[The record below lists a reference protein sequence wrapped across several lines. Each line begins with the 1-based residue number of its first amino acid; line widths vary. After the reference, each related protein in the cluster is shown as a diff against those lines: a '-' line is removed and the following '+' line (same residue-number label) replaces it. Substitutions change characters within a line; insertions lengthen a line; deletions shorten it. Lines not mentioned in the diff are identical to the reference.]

1 MQVIRILLT
10 LALAMCMA
18 VASAQTQYAKGKAA
32 LTYSSWKLSA
42 EDKAKTLKTAQLKA
56 IEAYY
61 AEAGEAESANF
72 EGIPAQVPAD
82 PEAFLTDTTV
92 LSEEDKSDAKQY
104 NVAVRVTLNVAKLN
118 NTIKAGSAVANA
130 SKGDKSKLT
139 FLFVS
144 RQIDEKKS
152 FDTRVVQRED
162 VTQRVEAS
170 ASQKRSGREG
180 ERVSGSEV
188 GTHASR
194 SGSRSSSVTASTIVE
209 TGGSQTRKASQ
220 SSYALIPSE
229 NLLTVFKKVFGQ
241 AGYKVVEAAY
251 VEPASGGKLSIAAV
265 ENDYKGGKDLKP
277 ATKRDMVMGVRN
289 AKVPYLAYGTLDA
302 SLPETDPQTG
312 LLRVAITVNAKI
324 VDVSDDMPEDVA
336 NVGPVVIYGVA
347 AEEEEAR
354 TEALTQAATRAAKDL
369 VSQITNN
376 GVK

>member
-18 VASAQTQYAKGKAA
+18 MASAQTQYAKGKAA
-32 LTYSSWKLSA
+32 LTYSSWKLGA
-42 EDKAKTLKTAQLKA
+42 EDKAKALKTAQIKA

-61 AEAGEAESANF
+61 ADAGEAESANF
-72 EGIPAQVPAD
+72 EGIRAQVAAD
-82 PEAFLTDTTV
+82 PEAFLTDTTI

-118 NTIKAGSAVANA
+118 NTIKAGSAVAKA
-130 SKGDKSKLT
+130 AKGDKSKLT

-162 VTQRVEAS
+162 VTQRVEAN

-188 GTHASR
+188 GTHATR
-194 SGSRSSSVTASTIVE
+194 SGSRSATVTASTFVE

-251 VEPASGGKLSIAAV
+251 VEPTSGGKLSIAAI

-347 AEEEEAR
+347 PEEEEAR
-354 TEALTQAATRAAKDL
+354 TEALKQAATRAAKDL
-369 VSQITNN
+369 VSQLTNN

>member
-1 MQVIRILLT
+1 
-10 LALAMCMA
+10 
-18 VASAQTQYAKGKAA
+18 
-32 LTYSSWKLSA
+32 
-42 EDKAKTLKTAQLKA
+42 
-56 IEAYY
+56 
-61 AEAGEAESANF
+61 
-72 EGIPAQVPAD
+72 
-82 PEAFLTDTTV
+82 
-92 LSEEDKSDAKQY
+92 
-104 NVAVRVTLNVAKLN
+104 
-118 NTIKAGSAVANA
+118 
-130 SKGDKSKLT
+130 
-139 FLFVS
+139 
-144 RQIDEKKS
+144 
-152 FDTRVVQRED
+152 
-162 VTQRVEAS
+162 
-170 ASQKRSGREG
+170 
-180 ERVSGSEV
+180 
-188 GTHASR
+188 
-194 SGSRSSSVTASTIVE
+194 VE

-369 VSQITNN
+369 VSQLTNN

>member
-1 MQVIRILLT
+1 MQVIRIA
-10 LALAMCMA
+10 LALALALSMT
-18 VASAQTQYAKGKAA
+18 VANAQAQYAKGKAA

-42 EDKAKTLKTAQLKA
+42 EDKAKALKTAQLKA
-56 IEAYY
+56 IDAYY
-61 AEAGEAESANF
+61 AEAGESESANF
-72 EGIPAQVPAD
+72 ENIRAQVTAD
-82 PEAFLTDTTV
+82 PETFLTDTTI

-104 NVAVRVTLNVAKLN
+104 SVAVRVTLNVAKLN

-130 SKGDKSKLT
+130 AKGEKSKLT

-144 RQIDEKKS
+144 RQVDEKKS
-152 FDTRVVQRED
+152 FDARVVQRED

-170 ASQKRSGREG
+170 SSQRRNGREG
-180 ERVSGSEV
+180 ERVGGNEV

-194 SGSRSSSVTASTIVE
+194 SGSRSASMTSSTIVE

-220 SSYALIPSE
+220 ATYALIPSE

-241 AGYKVVEAAY
+241 AGYKVIEAAY
-251 VEPASGGKLSIAAV
+251 VEPSSGGKLSIAAI

-277 ATKRDMVMGVRN
+277 ATKRDMVAGVRN
-289 AKVPYLAYGTLDA
+289 ARVPYLAYGTLDA
-302 SLPETDPQTG
+302 SLPDTDPQTG
-312 LLRVAITVNAKI
+312 LMRVAITVNAKI

-347 AEEEEAR
+347 PEEEEAR
-354 TEALTQAATRAAKDL
+354 TEALKLAASRAARDL
-369 VSQITNN
+369 VSQLTNN